1 MRVYIVRHGESDSNL
16 TRVHQGIHTPLTETG
31 VKQAQAVAER
41 FKNIPV
47 EIIISSSLA
56 RAKHTA
62 EEIQKTTGVEHE
74 IDDVIK
80 EMTRPTE
87 IIGMKMGSDETKQM
101 FDEMMAHEDDP
112 DWHYSDEENFHDIVK
127 RAHGT
132 LKMLEN
138 RSEENIA
145 LVSHSIFMRVLIGV
159 MTFGEKMTPQ
169 MLRDL
174 GNHFKIN
181 NTGITVIEYND
192 NEWKLI
198 TWNDHAHLG

>member
-1 MRVYIVRHGESDSNL
+1 MKVYIVRHGESDANL
-16 TRVHQGIHTPLTETG
+16 TQVHQNSQTPLTENG
-31 VKQAQAVAER
+31 KKQAQAVAER
-41 FKNIPV
+41 FKNIPIEV
-47 EIIISSSLA
+47 IISSSLN
-56 RAKHTA
+56 RAKATA
-62 EEIQKTTGVEHE
+62 EAIQHATGVNHE

-87 IIGMKMGSDETKQM
+87 FIGLRMGSDETKAI
-101 FDEMMAHEDDP
+101 FEEMIAHENDP
-112 DWHYSDEENFHDIVK
+112 EWHYSDEENFHDVVN
-127 RAHGT
+127 RTHDT
-132 LKMLEN
+132 LKMLEA

-159 MTFGEKMTPQ
+159 MTFGKNMTPQ

-181 NTGITVIEYND
+181 NTGITVLKYEND
-192 NEWKLI
+192 KWDLL

>member
-16 TRVHQGIHTPLTETG
+16 TRVHQDAQTPLTETG
-31 VKQAQAVAER
+31 IKQAQAVAER
-41 FKNIPV
+41 FKNIPID
-47 EIIISSSLA
+47 IIISSSLA

-62 EEIQKTTGVEHE
+62 EEIHKATGVKHE

-87 IIGMKMGSDETKQM
+87 IIGLKMGSDETVKM
-101 FDEMMAHEDDP
+101 FEEIMAHEDDP

-127 RAHGT
+127 RAQDT

-159 MTFGEKMTPQ
+159 MTFGETMNPE
-169 MLRDL
+169 MLRNL
-174 GNHFKIN
+174 GDHFKIN
-181 NTGITVIEYND
+181 NTGITVLEYD
-192 NEWKLI
+192 GSVWKLI